1 MSLVDGSLGR
11 RQLLLASD
19 RGDQSKELARILS
32 TVGDVDVVSTS
43 DMPER
48 PARNLS
54 GIVVDIDLKSVE
66 SVQRVRRK
74 LVRKAYQSMPRLFVL
89 AETLHHESTQ
99 AWALGA
105 TDTIQR
111 PLDAQAIL
119 RRLTSSFAET
129 TEKESSSAASREAL
143 TKGVAAAHAVLVRV
157 FEKLRAGVPLSPDD
171 VMQEETRILKALK
184 RCTLKEWVVAVS
196 RHHNRSYRHCLLV
209 TGFAVAF
216 GQHLGMR
223 EEDQRRLARA
233 GLIHDVG
240 KAFIPVAILNKVDAL
255 SAAEEQ
261 TLREHPRLG
270 FDALA
275 AQASFPREML
285 DVVLH
290 HHEFLD
296 GTGYPDRLRS
306 GEISDIVRI
315 ITVVDIFSILVERAT
330 KDPELTREK
339 AFTVLESMTGKLDR
353 QLVQAFRPVAL
364 GS

>member
-11 RQLLLASD
+11 RHLLLASD
-19 RGDQSKELARILS
+19 RGDQSQELARILS
-32 TVGDVDVVSTS
+32 TVGNVDVVSTS
-43 DMPER
+43 DMPDS
-48 PARNLS
+48 PARSLS
-54 GIVVDIDLKSVE
+54 GIVVDIDLRSTE

-74 LVRKAYQSMPRLFVL
+74 LVGKAYQSMPRLFVL
-89 AETLHHESTQ
+89 ADTMHHGSTQ

-111 PLDAQAIL
+111 PFDAQAVL
-119 RRLTSSFAET
+119 RRLTASFAEIS
-129 TEKESSSAASREAL
+129 EKEPSNASREAL

-184 RCTLKEWVVAVS
+184 RSTLKEWVLAVS

-216 GQHLGMR
+216 GQQLGMR

-240 KAFIPVAILNKVDAL
+240 KAFVPIAILNKAGAL
-255 SAAEEQ
+255 SPAEEGIM
-261 TLREHPRLG
+261 REHTRRG
-270 FDALA
+270 FDALS

-290 HHEFLD
+290 HHELLD
-296 GTGYPDRLRS
+296 GSGYPDRLRN

-315 ITVVDIFSILVERAT
+315 ITIVDIFSTFVERGT
-330 KDPELTREK
+330 QQPDFTRER
-339 AFTVLESMTGKLDR
+339 AFVTMENMGDKLDL

>member
-11 RQLLLASD
+11 RNVLLASD
-19 RGDQSKELARILS
+19 RGDQSRELARILS
-32 TVGDVDVVSTS
+32 VVGNVDVVSTS
-43 DMPER
+43 DMPESPMR
-48 PARNLS
+48 GLS
-54 GIVVDIDLKSVE
+54 GIVVDIDLRSTE

-74 LVRKAYQSMPRLFVL
+74 LVGKAYQGLPRLFVL
-89 AETLHHESTQ
+89 NDTLHHGSTQ

-111 PLDAQAIL
+111 PFDSEAIL
-119 RRLTSSFAET
+119 RRLTASFAET
-129 TEKESSSAASREAL
+129 SEKPHAGSGREAL
-143 TKGVAAAHAVLVRV
+143 AKGVAAAHAVLVRV
-157 FEKLRAGVPLSPDD
+157 FEKLRAGVPLTPDD
-171 VMQEETRILKALK
+171 LMQEETRILKALK
-184 RCTLKEWVVAVS
+184 RSSLKEWVLAVS

-216 GQHLGMR
+216 GQQLGMR
-223 EEDQRRLARA
+223 DEDQRRLARA

-240 KAFIPVAILNKVDAL
+240 KAFIPIPILNKVESL
-255 SAAEEQ
+255 TSAEEK
-261 TLREHPRLG
+261 TLREHTRRG
-270 FDALA
+270 YDALS

-290 HHEFLD
+290 HHELLD
-296 GTGYPDRLRS
+296 GSGYPDGLKK

-315 ITVVDIFSILVERAT
+315 ITIVDIFSTFVEQETR
-330 KDPELTREK
+330 DPAWTREK
-339 AFTVLESMTGKLDR
+339 AFAVMEKMSNKVDQ

>member
-11 RQLLLASD
+11 RTLLLASD
-19 RGDQSKELARILS
+19 RGDQSTDLARILS
-32 TVGDVDVVSTS
+32 AVGQVEVVSTG
-43 DMPER
+43 DIPDA
-48 PARNLS
+48 PLKALS
-54 GIVVDIDLKSVE
+54 GVVVDVDLKSPE
-66 SVQRVRRK
+66 SVQRLRRK
-74 LVRKAYQSMPRLFVL
+74 LVGKAYQSIPRLFVL
-89 AETLHHESTQ
+89 ADTLHHGSTQ

-111 PLDAQAIL
+111 PFEEQAIL
-119 RRLTSSFAET
+119 RRLESSFSVIA
-129 TEKESSSAASREAL
+129 EKEPTSASREAL
-143 TKGVAAAHAVLVRV
+143 NRGVAAAHAVLVRV
-157 FEKLRAGVPLSPDD
+157 FEKLRAGVALSPDD
-171 VMQEETRILKALK
+171 IMQEETRILKALK
-184 RCTLKEWVVAVS
+184 RSSLKEWVLAVS

-240 KAFIPVAILNKVDAL
+240 MAFIPLAILNKAGPL
-255 SAAEEQ
+255 TAEEDE
-261 TLREHPRLG
+261 TMRGHTRRG
-270 FDALA
+270 FDALS

-290 HHEFLD
+290 HHEYLD
-296 GTGYPDRLRS
+296 GSGYPDRLRN
-306 GEISDIVRI
+306 GEITDIVRI
-315 ITVVDIFSILVERAT
+315 ISIADIYSGFVEQ
-330 KDPELTREK
+330 TRRQPDFTRQK
-339 AFTVLESMTGKLDR
+339 AFAIMEAMGDKLDM

>member
-1 MSLVDGSLGR
+1 MSLVDGALGR

-19 RGDQSKELARILS
+19 QGDQSRELARILS
-32 TVGDVDVVSTS
+32 VVGKVDIVSTF
-43 DMPER
+43 DMPEN
-48 PARNLS
+48 PARDLS
-54 GIVVDIDLKSVE
+54 GIVVDIDLRSTE

-74 LVRKAYQSMPRLFVL
+74 LVSKAYQSLPRLFVL
-89 AETLHHESTQ
+89 SDSLHHGSTQ

-111 PLDAQAIL
+111 PFDPDAVL
-119 RRLTSSFAET
+119 HRLTASFAET
-129 TEKESSSAASREAL
+129 AEKPSTRAGREAL

-157 FEKLRAGVPLSPDD
+157 FEKLRAGLPLSPEDL
-171 VMQEETRILKALK
+171 MQEENRILKALK
-184 RCTLKEWVVAVS
+184 RSTLKEWVLAVS

-216 GQHLGMR
+216 GQQLGMR
-223 EEDQRRLARA
+223 DEDQRRLARA

-240 KAFIPVAILNKVDAL
+240 KAFIPIAVLNNMGNLDAD
-255 SAAEEQ
+255 EEMVF
-261 TLREHPRLG
+261 REHTRRG
-270 FDALA
+270 YDALA

-290 HHEFLD
+290 HHELLD
-296 GTGYPDRLRS
+296 GTGYPDRLHE
-306 GEISDIVRI
+306 GQISDIVRI
-315 ITVVDIFSILVERAT
+315 ITITDIFSTLIEREEE
-330 KDPELTREK
+330 DSDFTREK
-339 AFTVLESMTGKLDR
+339 AFVMMEKMGSKIDQ

>member
-11 RQLLLASD
+11 RTLLLASD
-19 RGDQSKELARILS
+19 RGDRSTDLARILS
-32 TVGDVDVVSTS
+32 AVGQVEVVSS
-43 DMPER
+43 CDIPDA
-48 PARNLS
+48 PAKALS
-54 GIVVDIDLKSVE
+54 GIVVDVDLKSAE
-66 SVQRVRRK
+66 SVQRLRRK
-74 LVRKAYQSMPRLFVL
+74 LVGKAYQSIPRLFVL
-89 AETLHHESTQ
+89 ADTFHHGSTQ

-111 PLDAQAIL
+111 PFEEQAIL
-119 RRLTSSFAET
+119 RRLEASFAGLA
-129 TEKESSSAASREAL
+129 EKEPSSVSREAL
-143 TKGVAAAHAVLVRV
+143 NRGVAAAHAVLVRV
-157 FEKLRAGVPLSPDD
+157 FEKLRAGVPLTPDD
-171 VMQEETRILKALK
+171 IMQEESRILKALK
-184 RCTLKEWVVAVS
+184 RSSLKEWVIAVS
-196 RHHNRSYRHCLLV
+196 KHHNRSYRHCLLV

-240 KAFIPVAILNKVDAL
+240 MAFIPLTVLNKAGPLTAD
-255 SAAEEQ
+255 EEAV
-261 TLREHPRLG
+261 LRGHTRRG
-270 FDALA
+270 FDALS

-290 HHEFLD
+290 HHELLD
-296 GTGYPDRLRS
+296 GSGYPDRLRN

-315 ITVVDIFSILVERAT
+315 ITIADVFSCFIEQ
-330 KDPELTREK
+330 TRRQPDFTRQK
-339 AFTVLESMTGKLDR
+339 AFAIMESMGDKLDM

>member
-11 RQLLLASD
+11 RYLLLASD
-19 RGDQSKELARILS
+19 RGDRSRELEQILS
-32 TVGDVDVVSTS
+32 MVGNVDVVSTS
-43 DMPER
+43 DMPEK
-48 PARNLS
+48 PAKSLS
-54 GIVVDIDLKSVE
+54 GIVVDIDLRSTE

-74 LVRKAYQSMPRLFVL
+74 LVSKAYQSMPRLFVL
-89 AETLHHESTQ
+89 ADTLHHGSTQ

-111 PLDAQAIL
+111 PFDPQAVL
-119 RRLTSSFAET
+119 RRLTASFAESS
-129 TEKESSSAASREAL
+129 EKSESSSAAREAL
-143 TKGVAAAHAVLVRV
+143 MRGVAAAHAALVRV

-184 RCTLKEWVVAVS
+184 RSSIREWILAV
-196 RHHNRSYRHCLLV
+196 RKHHNRSYRHCLLV

-216 GQHLGMR
+216 GQQLGMR

-240 KAFIPVAILNKVDAL
+240 KAFIPVAILNKTGVL
-255 SAAEEQ
+255 SAAEEEIM
-261 TLREHPRLG
+261 REHTRRG
-270 FDALA
+270 FDALS

-290 HHEFLD
+290 HHELLD
-296 GTGYPDRLRS
+296 GSGYPDRLRN

-315 ITVVDIFSILVERAT
+315 ITIVDIFSTFVERGAQ
-330 KDPELTREK
+330 DPGFTRER
-339 AFTVLESMTGKLDR
+339 AFSTLESMSKKLDS